1 MKIGIVTFYRSLNY
15 GAMLQAFSLM
25 KYLER
30 RGHTVEFLTHSHAF
44 VPRQSIFRMLLTR
57 SLKGYFSNVKKKI
70 EAYLSYPITNF
81 TDTFPTTGLLSDIS
95 DFRLKC
101 SCYDVVIVGSDQMW
115 NPKWVV
121 PHFIPFVFLD
131 LSDDCR
137 CKRIS
142 YAASFSN
149 KAWNGGY
156 CKEVGDLLRKFDAIS
171 VREKSAVNLVK
182 GLSGRDAEQLADPVL
197 LNDSSFFEFPC
208 KRNKHYNNYIFKYM
222 INGWVNGA
230 GEKKIFQMLLNR
242 CNVKR
247 IYDDMELTICGFK
260 KKVEVAEWLF
270 RLRNSKLVVTNSF
283 HGVVF
288 SILFHKDFIVFPLDG
303 VNSGMNERIYSI
315 LEYFDM
321 KSRLLSKEYD
331 VFMSEYDRMH
341 EIDWITADQRLSE
354 LRLKTDCFFSEVGI

>member
-25 KYLER
+25 KYLEG
-30 RGHTVEFLTHSHAF
+30 RGHTVEFLTHTHSI
-44 VPRQSIFRMLLTR
+44 VQRQSVFRMFLTR
-57 SLKGYFSNVKKKI
+57 SLKGYFTNVRNKI
-70 EAYLSYPITNF
+70 EAYLSYPITSF
-81 TDTFPTTGLLSDIS
+81 ADQFPTTDLLRNLR
-95 DFRLKC
+95 DFRMKC
-101 SCYDVVIVGSDQMW
+101 SCYDAVIVGSDQMW
-115 NPKWVV
+115 NHRWVV

-131 LSDDCR
+131 LLNCK

-142 YAASFSN
+142 YAASFST

-156 CKEVGDLLRKFDAIS
+156 DKEVGTLLRRFDAIS

-182 GLSGRDAEQLADPVL
+182 ELSGRDAEQLADPVL

-208 KRNKHYNNYIFKYM
+208 KRNKRYNNYIFKYM
-222 INGWVNGA
+222 INGWIDGV

-242 CNVKR
+242 CKVKR

-260 KKVEVAEWLF
+260 KKVEVAEWLL

-283 HGVVF
+283 HGVIF
-288 SILFHKDFIVFPLDG
+288 SILFHKEFIVFPLDG

-315 LEYFDM
+315 LEYFEM
-321 KSRLLSKEYD
+321 KSRLLSKDYD
-331 VFMSEYDRMH
+331 VFKSEFERMQV
-341 EIDWITADQRLSE
+341 IDWRAVDRRLSK